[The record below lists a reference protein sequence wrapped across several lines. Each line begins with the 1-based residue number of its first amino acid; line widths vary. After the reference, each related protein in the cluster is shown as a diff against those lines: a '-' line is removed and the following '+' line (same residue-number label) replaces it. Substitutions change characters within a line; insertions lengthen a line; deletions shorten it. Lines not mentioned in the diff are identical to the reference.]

1 MSWRVF
7 LTDSLQSDLDQLTD
21 EERSNLNEI
30 VMTWV
35 ESGPPRTISRMV
47 AGIEMFDERVGPDL
61 LLTYYVS
68 EEADL
73 VAVIRIRRRGE

>member
-35 ESGPPRTISRMV
+35 ESGPPRAISRMV

-73 VAVIRIRRRGE
+73 VAVISRSPA